1 MSAAANRPVDSR
13 LASIDMLRGLVIV
26 IMALDHVRD
35 MVTVPL
41 PGLVDFSQAP
51 PALFFTRFITHL
63 CAPTFIFLAGT
74 SAFLYGAGKRTRAE
88 VARFLLIR
96 GLWLVFIEITVV
108 NLAWNFNLGGQFTLM
123 LQVIW
128 AIGISMIALAALL
141 WLPRVPLAIL
151 SIAMIAGHNLLDGIQ
166 PSPAEASLLWMFLH
180 IQAPI
185 MSGDRMIAIIG
196 YPVIPW
202 IGVMALGYCAGP
214 VFRGSDPGRPR
225 RLILAG
231 FAVAAA
237 FVLVRLTGVYG
248 DPDGWQAQDSLLRT
262 VIDFLNTTKY
272 PPSLLYLL
280 MTLGPAAILL
290 GLFETWRGR
299 VADALVLI
307 GRVPFFFYV
316 AHLYVIHALGIA
328 VGLWQGFPVEK
339 IAVIFFWLPEGF
351 GVSLGFVYLFWA
363 AVVLALYPA
372 CRWFAGVKA
381 RRRDWWLSYL

>member
-1 MSAAANRPVDSR
+1 
-13 LASIDMLRGLVIV
+13 
-26 IMALDHVRD
+26 
-35 MVTVPL
+35 
-41 PGLVDFSQAP
+41 
-51 PALFFTRFITHL
+51 
-63 CAPTFIFLAGT
+63 
-74 SAFLYGAGKRTRAE
+74 
-88 VARFLLIR
+88 
-96 GLWLVFIEITVV
+96 
-108 NLAWNFNLGGQFTLM
+108 
-123 LQVIW
+123 
-128 AIGISMIALAALL
+128 
-141 WLPRVPLAIL
+141 
-151 SIAMIAGHNLLDGIQ
+151 
-166 PSPAEASLLWMFLH
+166 
-180 IQAPI
+180 
-185 MSGDRMIAIIG
+185 
-196 YPVIPW
+196 
-202 IGVMALGYCAGP
+202 MALGYCAGP

-225 RLILAG
+225 RLILTG
-231 FAVAAA
+231 LAVTAA

-290 GLFETWRGR
+290 GLFEAWRGR